1 MILRF
6 FGKHVSINKL
16 RDLASVSREGAS
28 LYSIAQAA
36 ECLGFESRA
45 LKTSW
50 DRLTKIELPAIAHWQ
65 GFHFVVIYEVKRDRV
80 TLADPAIGLRK
91 ISREEFEKDW
101 SGYLLLLTP
110 TAKIED
116 VEESQTNSRRLL
128 PVT

>member
-6 FGKHVSINKL
+6 YGKHVSINKL
-16 RDLASVSREGAS
+16 RDLASVSREGSS

-36 ECLGFESRA
+36 ECLGFESRG

-91 ISREEFEKDW
+91 IISR
-101 SGYLLLLTP
+101 G
-110 TAKIED
+110 
-116 VEESQTNSRRLL
+116 V
-128 PVT
+128 